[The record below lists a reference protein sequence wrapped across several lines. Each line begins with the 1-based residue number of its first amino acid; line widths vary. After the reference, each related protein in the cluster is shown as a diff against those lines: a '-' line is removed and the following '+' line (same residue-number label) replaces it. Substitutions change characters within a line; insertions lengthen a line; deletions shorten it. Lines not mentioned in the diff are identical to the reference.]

1 MTNETK
7 GRYAAKRLIHISK
20 EQEERMAAQSAQKIQ
35 AFAAEAAQVQGRR
48 CELMGALLVAHV
60 QDSGVPGS
68 THDMEIVVERC
79 RNLAHIAVDADSRQK
94 WTDLKALFL
103 ELGVEGPQPHLEWAA
118 KQVGVTLFDEPAEE
132 PLVQLATVEGVEKVI
147 Q

>member
-60 QDSGVPGS
+60 GKVGIDKL
-68 THDMEIVVERC
+68 TDTDVETC
-79 RNLAHIAVDADSRQK
+79 RKTADLAVDLDSKQK
-94 WTDLKALFL
+94 WTGLKALFL

-118 KQVGVTLFDEPAEE
+118 KQVGVTLFDPPAEE
-132 PLVQLATVEGVEKVI
+132 SLVQLATVEAVEKVI

>member
-60 QDSGVPGS
+60 TENGLPSNDFEG
-68 THDMEIVVERC
+68 VVESARK
-79 RNLAHIAVDADSRQK
+79 LAHIAVDADSRQK
-94 WTDLKALFL
+94 WNDLKALFL